1 MVSRDDDTARLV
13 QALAR
18 LLVRVPPPRMLLGRE
33 PAVALACRDAVVVAL
48 RETAAQAETTANTSR
63 VVGPS
68 AARATLITG
77 LRAALD
83 AVPLTTAT
91 PLPLPRALA
100 APPTP
105 GTAAW
110 RDAAVAAAT
119 LERHPG
125 WLPAAGLPAAA
136 RTLAHLCAALP
147 VLDADLAAALP
158 PQPGHPRSAL
168 SGPRDHLRA
177 AADDLARHV
186 AAHGPRAGSPGVQ
199 VDLRGALPSRPHA
212 RPVPGLPDVPNAT
225 RHLAGLLERRG
236 ADLTLAEVRAAV
248 RVLSAGHTLAARVL
262 PGLAVEQLAPAGP
275 LYRGLRGGVAT
286 LGEPD
291 LSVLILAGDIHR
303 HLTQPPAHPRH
314 PAPPRLPPRT
324 GEQPTRASPPKV
336 GDHPEQQLQDTL
348 VDWLPAAAALAGVI
362 EHGLGRAAAAGN
374 LYTVADGLPP
384 GGPTTLLWRPARPA
398 EDPPLLAAARA
409 ASAAADTAARSSGRS
424 PAPALT
430 ITIALARLHDALAL
444 RHNPASQ
451 PEQPHPTPTTPPAGR
466 ERGR

>member
-1 MVSRDDDTARLV
+1 VVSRDDDTARLV
-13 QALAR
+13 QAVAR
-18 LLVRVPPPRMLLGRE
+18 LLVRVPPQRMLLGRE

-48 RETAAQAETTANTSR
+48 RGAAAQAETTANTSR

-77 LRAALD
+77 LRVALD
-83 AVPLTTAT
+83 AVPLSTAT

-158 PQPGHPRSAL
+158 AQPGHPHSAL
-168 SGPRDHLRA
+168 SGPHDHLRA
-177 AADDLARHV
+177 AADDLARHL
-186 AAHGPRAGSPGVQ
+186 AAHGPPAGSPGVQ
-199 VDLRGALPSRPHA
+199 VDLRNGLPTRPHA

-236 ADLTLAEVRAAV
+236 PDLTLAEVRAAV

-262 PGLAVEQLAPAGP
+262 PGVAVEQLAPAGP

-286 LGEPD
+286 LGEPS
-291 LSVLILAGDIHR
+291 LPVLILAGDIHR
-303 HLTQPPAHPRH
+303 HLTQPPAQGRH
-314 PAPPRLPPRT
+314 SERPPLPPPAN
-324 GEQPTRASPPKV
+324 GQPTRGSLPAV
-336 GDHPEQQLQDTL
+336 GDHSEGQLQDIL

-384 GGPTTLLWRPARPA
+384 GSPTTLLWRQARPA
-398 EDPPLLAAARA
+398 KDLPLLAAARA
-409 ASAAADTAARSSGRS
+409 ASAAADTLARSGSGRPP

-430 ITIALARLHDALAL
+430 LALARLHDALAL
-444 RHNPASQ
+444 RQHPASQ
-451 PEQPHPTPTTPPAGR
+451 PEQAHPAAAMPAGR

>member
-33 PAVALACRDAVVVAL
+33 PAVALACRDVVVVAL
-48 RETAAQAETTANTSR
+48 RAAAAQAEATANTSR

-68 AARATLITG
+68 AARATLITR

-83 AVPLTTAT
+83 AVPLHTAT

-125 WLPAAGLPAAA
+125 WLPTAGLPAAA

-158 PQPGHPRSAL
+158 PQPGHPHSAL
-168 SGPRDHLRA
+168 SGPHDHMRA
-177 AADDLARHV
+177 AARDLARHL
-186 AAHGPRAGSPGVQ
+186 AAHGPPAGSPGLQ
-199 VDLRGALPSRPHA
+199 VDLRAALPTRPHA
-212 RPVPGLPDVPNAT
+212 RPVPAVTDVPNAT

-236 ADLTLAEVRAAV
+236 PDLTLSEVRAAV

-262 PGLAVEQLAPAGP
+262 PGVAVEQLAPAGP

-286 LGEPD
+286 LGEPA
-291 LSVLILAGDIHR
+291 LPVLILAGDIHR

-314 PAPPRLPPRT
+314 PAPPPPT
-324 GEQPTRASPPKV
+324 GQQPVRASPPEV

-348 VDWLPAAAALAGVI
+348 VDWLPAAAALAAVI

-384 GGPTTLLWRPARPA
+384 GNPTTLLWRPARPA
-398 EDPPLLAAARA
+398 EDLPLLAAARA
-409 ASAAADTAARSSGRS
+409 ANAAADTVARGNGRPP
-424 PAPALT
+424 PAPEIIL
-430 ITIALARLHDALAL
+430 ALARLHDALAL
-444 RHNPASQ
+444 RQHPASQ
-451 PEQPHPTPTTPPAGR
+451 PEQPHPAAATPAGR
-466 ERGR
+466 ECSR

>member
-18 LLVRVPPPRMLLGRE
+18 LLARVPPPRMLRGRE
-33 PAVALACRDAVVVAL
+33 PAVALACRGAVVVAL
-48 RETAAQAETTANTSR
+48 RQAAAQAETTANTSR

-83 AVPLTTAT
+83 AVPLSTAT

-105 GTAAW
+105 RTAAW

-158 PQPGHPRSAL
+158 AQPGHPHSAL
-168 SGPRDHLRA
+168 SGPRHHLRA
-177 AADDLARHV
+177 AARDLARHL
-186 AAHGPRAGSPGVQ
+186 AAHGPPAGSPGVQ

-212 RPVPGLPDVPNAT
+212 RPVSGLPDVPNAT

-236 ADLTLAEVRAAV
+236 PDLTLAEVRAAV

-262 PGLAVEQLAPAGP
+262 PGVAVEQLAPTGP

-291 LSVLILAGDIHR
+291 LPVLILAGDIHR

-314 PAPPRLPPRT
+314 PAPPRAPTAPT
-324 GEQPTRASPPKV
+324 GKQPTRGAPPEV
-336 GDHPEQQLQDTL
+336 GNHPERQLQDTL

-374 LYTVADGLPP
+374 LYTVADERPP
-384 GGPTTLLWRPARPA
+384 ASPTTLLWRPARPA
-398 EDPPLLAAARA
+398 EDLPLLAAARA
-409 ASAAADTAARSSGRS
+409 ASAAADTVARSSGRPP

-430 ITIALARLHDALAL
+430 LALARLHDALAL
-444 RHNPASQ
+444 RQHPASQ
-451 PEQPHPTPTTPPAGR
+451 PEQAHPAAATPAGR
-466 ERGR
+466 GRGR

>member
-18 LLVRVPPPRMLLGRE
+18 LLVRVPPPRRLLGRE

-48 RETAAQAETTANTSR
+48 RCVAAQAETIANTSR

-147 VLDADLAAALP
+147 VLDADLAASLP
-158 PQPGHPRSAL
+158 PHPGHPHSAL

-186 AAHGPRAGSPGVQ
+186 AAHGPPAGSLGVQ
-199 VDLRGALPSRPHA
+199 VDLRGALPSRPQA
-212 RPVPGLPDVPNAT
+212 RPVPAVREVPNAT

-236 ADLTLAEVRAAV
+236 PDLTLAEVRAAV

-286 LGEPD
+286 LGEPA
-291 LSVLILAGDIHR
+291 LPVLILAGDIHR

-314 PAPPRLPPRT
+314 PTPPPTT
-324 GEQPTRASPPKV
+324 GEQLTRGPTPEV
-336 GDHPEQQLQDTL
+336 GDRRKRQLQDTL
-348 VDWLPAAAALAGVI
+348 VDWLPAAAALAAVI

-384 GGPTTLLWRPARPA
+384 GNQTTLLWRPARPA
-398 EDPPLLAAARA
+398 EDLPLLAAARA
-409 ASAAADTAARSSGRS
+409 ASAAADTIARSSGRTPPA
-424 PAPALT
+424 PAPAL
-430 ITIALARLHDALAL
+430 TIALARLHDALAL
-444 RHNPASQ
+444 RQHPGSRR
-451 PEQPHPTPTTPPAGR
+451 EQPHPATVMPAGR